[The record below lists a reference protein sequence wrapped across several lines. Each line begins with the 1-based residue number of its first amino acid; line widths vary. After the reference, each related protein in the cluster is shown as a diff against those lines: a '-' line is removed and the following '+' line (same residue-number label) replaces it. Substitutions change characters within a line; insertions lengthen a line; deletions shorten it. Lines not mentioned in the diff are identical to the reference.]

1 MLIRRPVENGGYDV
15 LVALHRAALATP
27 SKKGAARIL
36 TLAYS
41 RPYYKPNR
49 ASVLCMVHRLPRKAL
64 LAALVVTVLSGC
76 ASYRAHTLPASPD
89 LAAALP
95 VLPAPPDL
103 PVLPAVRLSRIDPR
117 SGLTESQVAELAVL
131 ADPELKAL
139 RAQIGVAQAQALAAG
154 LPPDPLLTLS
164 TAQVLSTGPGLS
176 NPLALSIGEDIGR
189 LITLGDAR
197 QAAAEH
203 LRSINYQ
210 VLWREWLVAQH
221 ARQLWVDI
229 RSVDADALLL
239 RQQIRLYR
247 QALVASGKAAAADAL
262 TPLEL
267 APWRSALLHAEVM
280 RADAQRRRSAAQAS
294 LRLLLGLAPQAALPL
309 AGRMQRQL
317 PSVQRIAN
325 ALATLPQR
333 RPDLL
338 ALAAGYRSADAR
350 LREQILAQ
358 FPGVSVQLS
367 RSRDNNGVNM
377 AGLSVGLR
385 LPIFNGNRG
394 NIAIAQASRRALL
407 EQYQARLDSATS
419 EVHALYDALGS
430 IASELRVAEKPLRG
444 LRETAAQAQRAF
456 NAGALDWT
464 TCAGAEQTY
473 LERAFLA
480 ISLQRSLAQ
489 GRVALQ
495 TLLGVT
501 DLAQKMPAKS
511 ESEPSS

>member
-1 MLIRRPVENGGYDV
+1 
-15 LVALHRAALATP
+15 
-27 SKKGAARIL
+27 
-36 TLAYS
+36 
-41 RPYYKPNR
+41 
-49 ASVLCMVHRLPRKAL
+49 MVQRLSRKAL
-64 LAALVVTVLSGC
+64 LTALAVTALSGC
-76 ASYRAHTLPASPD
+76 ASYRARSLPSASD

-95 VLPAPPDL
+95 VLSTAPDL
-103 PVLPAVRLSRIDPR
+103 PEIPAIRFARIDPQR
-117 SGLTESQVAELAVL
+117 GLTESQVAELAVL

-139 RAQIGVAQAQALAAG
+139 RTRIGIAQAQKLAAG

-176 NPLALSIGEDIGR
+176 DPLALSIGEDIGR

-197 QAAAEH
+197 QAAAAH
-203 LRSINYQ
+203 LRSVDYQ
-210 VLWREWLVAQH
+210 VLWQEWLVAQR

-229 RSVDADALLL
+229 RSVDAEMPLL
-239 RQQIRLYR
+239 RRQIRLYR
-247 QALVASGKAAAADAL
+247 QALDASGRAAATNAL

-280 RADAQRRRSAAQAS
+280 RADAQRRRRAAQAG

-309 AGRMQRQL
+309 AGHMRRQL
-317 PSVQRIAN
+317 PSAPQVAH

-338 ALAAGYRSADAR
+338 ALAAGYHSADAR

-358 FPGVSVQLS
+358 FPGVNVQLS

-385 LPIFNGNRG
+385 LPIFNRNRG
-394 NIAIAQASRRALL
+394 NIAIARASRHALL
-407 EQYQARLDSATS
+407 VQYQTRLDSDTS
-419 EVHALYDALGS
+419 EVSALHDALDS
-430 IASELRVAEKPLRG
+430 LASELRVVEKPLRA

-456 NAGALDWT
+456 DAGALGWT
-464 TCAGAEQTY
+464 AYASAEQTY
-473 LERAFLA
+473 LDRASQA
-480 ISLQRSLAQ
+480 IALQRSLAQ

-501 DLAQKMPAKS
+501 SLAGKVSAGKPA
-511 ESEPSS
+511 SEPSS

>member
-1 MLIRRPVENGGYDV
+1 
-15 LVALHRAALATP
+15 
-27 SKKGAARIL
+27 
-36 TLAYS
+36 
-41 RPYYKPNR
+41 
-49 ASVLCMVHRLPRKAL
+49 MVHRLSRKAL
-64 LAALVVTVLSGC
+64 LAALAVTALSGC
-76 ASYRAHTLPASPD
+76 ASYRARPLPVAPD

-95 VLPAPPDL
+95 TLSVAPNL
-103 PVLPAVRLSRIDPR
+103 PVIPTVRFSRIDPH
-117 SGLTESQVAELAVL
+117 SGLTESQVAELAVV
-131 ADPELKAL
+131 ADPELKVL
-139 RAQIGVAQAQALAAG
+139 RAQIGIAQAQKLAAG

-189 LITLGDAR
+189 LITRGDAR
-197 QAAAEH
+197 QAAAAH

-210 VLWREWLVAQH
+210 VLWQEWLIAQH

-229 RSVDADALLL
+229 RSVDAETPLL
-239 RQQIRLYR
+239 RRQIRLYR
-247 QALVASGKAAAADAL
+247 QALVASGRAAAAHAL

-280 RADAQRRRSAAQAS
+280 RAGAQRRRRAAQAG
-294 LRLLLGLAPQAALPL
+294 LRLLLGVAPQAALPL

-317 PSVQRIAN
+317 PSAPQVAQ

-385 LPIFNGNRG
+385 LPIFNRNRG
-394 NIAIAQASRRALL
+394 NIAIARASRHVLL
-407 EQYQARLDSATS
+407 EQYQTRLDSDTS
-419 EVHALYDALGS
+419 EVHALVGTLGS
-430 IASELRVAEKPLRG
+430 IATELSVVEKPLRR

-456 NAGALDWT
+456 SVGALDWT
-464 TCAGAEQTY
+464 AYAAAEQAY
-473 LERAFLA
+473 LDRASLA

-501 DLAQKMPAKS
+501 RLAGKVSAGKPAS
-511 ESEPSS
+511 ESSS